1 MRHAV
6 NVNEGTMDAIGAGV
20 GRFNHVDWRLLAL
33 AVVCQLLG
41 SVCHAR
47 AWANLLQAARPDRRV
62 PRGAVLCAHL
72 AGVAGNAVAP
82 AHAGDA
88 AKVVLI
94 RRAVPGTA
102 IATIVT
108 TLLMLTAIDVVL
120 GGGALLVTASTSL
133 GPPVPRPSGIGLLIP
148 VALLV
153 GGGIA
158 AVVARQRLA
167 GVLEHA
173 RQGAALLSRPV
184 RFLREAVSWQV
195 AAWLA
200 RVGVAFVA
208 LHAFGLP
215 ASLLDAVLV
224 VVVTGLAGVIPFLPG
239 GFGAQQAMLVY
250 VLRKTASAASVVAF
264 GLGMQLGVTLIDLGV
279 GALALVISFRT
290 LALRDAL
297 RASRQP
303 A

>member
-1 MRHAV
+1 
-6 NVNEGTMDAIGAGV
+6 MDAIGAGV
-20 GRFNHVDWRLLAL
+20 GRFDHVDWRLLGL

-47 AWANLLQAARPDRRV
+47 AWANLLQAARPGRRV

-94 RRAVPGTA
+94 RRALPGTA
-102 IATIVT
+102 VATIVT
-108 TLLMLTAIDVVL
+108 TLLMLTAVDVVL
-120 GGGALLVTASTSL
+120 GGGALLATASTSL
-133 GPPVPRPSGIGLLIP
+133 GPRVPHPSGPGLLIP
-148 VALLV
+148 VAVLAV
-153 GGGIA
+153 GGLA
-158 AVVARQRLA
+158 ALVVRPRLA
-167 GVLEHA
+167 GVLEQM
-173 RQGAALLSRPV
+173 RQGAALLSRPG

-200 RVGVAFVA
+200 RVGVAFIA

-239 GFGAQQAMLVY
+239 GVGAQQAMLVY
-250 VLRKTASAASVVAF
+250 ALRKTASAASVVTF
-264 GLGMQLGVTLIDLGV
+264 GVGMQFGVTLIDLTV
-279 GALALVISFRT
+279 GMLALAISFRT

-297 RASRQP
+297 RASRRP

>member
-1 MRHAV
+1 MA
-6 NVNEGTMDAIGAGV
+6 
-20 GRFNHVDWRLLAL
+20 RFDHVDWRLLVL

-72 AGVAGNAVAP
+72 AGVAGNAIAP

-108 TLLMLTAIDVVL
+108 TLLMLTAVDVVL
-120 GGGALLVTASTSL
+120 GGSALLATASTSL
-133 GPPVPRPSGIGLLIP
+133 GPAVPRPSGPGLLIP
-148 VALLV
+148 VAIVIAGAVALLV
-153 GGGIA
+153 
-158 AVVARQRLA
+158 ARPRLA
-167 GVLEHA
+167 GVIEHV
-173 RQGAALLSRPV
+173 REGGALLARPG

-200 RVGVAFVA
+200 RVGVAFMA

-239 GFGAQQAMLVY
+239 GVGAQQAMLVY
-250 VLRKTASAASVVAF
+250 ALRKTASAASVVAF
-264 GLGMQLGVTLIDLGV
+264 GVGMQVGVTFIDLSVGV
-279 GALALVISFRT
+279 LALLISFRT
-290 LALRDAL
+290 RALRDAL
-297 RASRQP
+297 RATRQP

>member
-1 MRHAV
+1 
-6 NVNEGTMDAIGAGV
+6 MDAIGAGV
-20 GRFNHVDWRLLAL
+20 GRFDHVDWRLLGL

-41 SVCHAR
+41 SVCHSR
-47 AWANLLQAARPDRRV
+47 AWANLLQAARPDTRV

-72 AGVAGNAVAP
+72 AGVAGNAVVP

-108 TLLMLTAIDVVL
+108 TLLMLTAVDVVL
-120 GGGALLVTASTSL
+120 GGGALLATASTSL
-133 GPPVPRPSGIGLLIP
+133 GPAVPHPSGAGLVVP
-148 VALLV
+148 VALLAA
-153 GGGIA
+153 GGIA
-158 AVVARQRLA
+158 AFVARSRLG
-167 GVLEHA
+167 GVLEHM
-173 RQGAALLSRPV
+173 RQGSALLRRPGQ
-184 RFLREAVSWQV
+184 FLREAVSWQF

-200 RVGVAFVA
+200 RVGVAFIA

-239 GFGAQQAMLVY
+239 GVGAQQAMMVY
-250 VLRKTASAASVVAF
+250 VLRKTASAASVVTF
-264 GLGMQLGVTLIDLGV
+264 GVGMQLGVTLIDLTV
-279 GALALVISFRT
+279 GLLALAISFRT

-297 RASRQP
+297 RASRRP

>member
-1 MRHAV
+1 V
-6 NVNEGTMDAIGAGV
+6 YVGEGTMDAIGAGV
-20 GRFNHVDWRLLAL
+20 NRFDHVDWRLIAL

-41 SVCHAR
+41 SICHSR
-47 AWANLLQAARPDRRV
+47 AWANLLQAARPDARV

-72 AGVAGNAVAP
+72 AGVAGNAVIP

-108 TLLMLTAIDVVL
+108 TLLMLTAVDVVL
-120 GGGALLVTASTSL
+120 GGGALLATASTSL
-133 GPPVPRPSGIGLLIP
+133 GPAVPRPSGAGLLIP

-153 GGGIA
+153 AGGIA
-158 AVVARQRLA
+158 AFVARSRLG
-167 GVLEHA
+167 GVLEHM
-173 RQGAALLSRPV
+173 RQGSALLRRPGQ
-184 RFLREAVSWQV
+184 FLREAVSWQF

-200 RVGVAFVA
+200 RVGVAFIA

-239 GFGAQQAMLVY
+239 GVGAQQAMMVY
-250 VLRKTASAASVVAF
+250 VLRKTASAASVVTF
-264 GLGMQLGVTLIDLGV
+264 GVGMQLGVTLIDLTV
-279 GALALVISFRT
+279 GMLALAISFRT

-297 RASRQP
+297 RASRRT

>member
-1 MRHAV
+1 MRHAL
-6 NVNEGTMDAIGAGV
+6 GV
-20 GRFNHVDWRLLAL
+20 GDGAMEAIEAGIGRFDHVDWRLIGV
-33 AVVCQLLG
+33 AVVVQLLG
-41 SVCHAR
+41 SCCHAR
-47 AWANLLQAARPDRRV
+47 AWANLLQAARPDSRV

-94 RRAVPGTA
+94 RRAMPGTA

-108 TLLMLTAIDVVL
+108 TLLMLTAVDVVL
-120 GGGALLVTASTSL
+120 GGGALLATATTSL
-133 GPPVPRPSGIGLLIP
+133 GPAVPRPSGTGLLIP
-148 VALLV
+148 VALVAAAGV
-153 GGGIA
+153 G
-158 AVVARQRLA
+158 AVFARPRLA
-167 GVLEHA
+167 GVLEHM
-173 RQGAALLSRPV
+173 RQGAALLSRPG
-184 RFLREAVSWQV
+184 RFLREAVSWQF

-200 RVGVAFVA
+200 RVGVAFIA

-250 VLRKTASAASVVAF
+250 ALRKTASAASVLAF
-264 GLGMQLGVTLIDLGV
+264 GVGMQLGVTLIDLTV
-279 GALALVISFRT
+279 GTLALVISFRT
-290 LALRDAL
+290 LAVRDAL
-297 RASRQP
+297 RASRRP

>member
-1 MRHAV
+1 V
-6 NVNEGTMDAIGAGV
+6 GVGGGTIDAIGAGI
-20 GRFNHVDWRLLAL
+20 GRFDHLDLRLLGL

-47 AWANLLQAARPDRRV
+47 AWANLLQAARPGSRV

-102 IATIVT
+102 VATIVT
-108 TLLMLTAIDVVL
+108 TLLMLTAVDVLL
-120 GGGALLVTASTSL
+120 GGGALLATASTSL
-133 GPPVPRPSGIGLLIP
+133 GPPVPRPSGAGLLIP
-148 VALLV
+148 AALLAAA
-153 GGGIA
+153 GIA
-158 AVVARQRLA
+158 AAIARPRLA
-167 GVLEHA
+167 GVLEHM
-173 RQGAALLSRPV
+173 RQGAALLSRPG
-184 RFLREAVSWQV
+184 RFLREAVSWQF

-200 RVGVAFVA
+200 RVGVAFTA

-239 GFGAQQAMLVY
+239 GVGAQQAMLVY
-250 VLRKTASAASVVAF
+250 ALRKTASAASVVTF
-264 GLGMQLGVTLIDLGV
+264 GVGMQLGVTLIDLTVGV
-279 GALALVISFRT
+279 LALVISFRT

-297 RASRQP
+297 RATRRP
-303 A
+303 AQAS

>member
-1 MRHAV
+1 MGV
-6 NVNEGTMDAIGAGV
+6 GEGTMDAIGAGV
-20 GRFNHVDWRLLAL
+20 GRFDHVDWRLLAL

-47 AWANLLQAARPDRRV
+47 AWANLLQAARPDCRV

-108 TLLMLTAIDVVL
+108 TLLMLTAVDVVL
-120 GGGALLVTASTSL
+120 GGGALLATASTSL
-133 GPPVPRPSGIGLLIP
+133 GPAVPRPSGPGVLIP
-148 VALLV
+148 VALLAV
-153 GGGIA
+153 AGIA
-158 AVVARQRLA
+158 AVFARPRLA
-167 GVLEHA
+167 GVIEHM
-173 RQGAALLSRPV
+173 RQGAALLARPG

-200 RVGVAFVA
+200 RVGVAFMA

-239 GFGAQQAMLVY
+239 GVGAQQAMLVY
-250 VLRKTASAASVVAF
+250 ALRKTASAASVVTF
-264 GLGMQLGVTLIDLGV
+264 GVGMQLGVTLIDLTV

-290 LALRDAL
+290 LAVRDAL
-297 RASRQP
+297 RGARRP

>member
-1 MRHAV
+1 VAV
-6 NVNEGTMDAIGAGV
+6 GEGTMDAIGAGV
-20 GRFNHVDWRLLAL
+20 GRFDHVDWRLLGL

-47 AWANLLQAARPDRRV
+47 AWGNLLQAARPDTRI

-94 RRAVPGTA
+94 RRAGPGTA

-108 TLLMLTAIDVVL
+108 TLLMLTAVDVVL
-120 GGGALLVTASTSL
+120 GGGALLATASTSL
-133 GPPVPRPSGIGLLIP
+133 GPALPRPSGAGLLIP
-148 VALLV
+148 VAV
-153 GGGIA
+153 VAVGGIA
-158 AVVARQRLA
+158 ALLARSRLPA
-167 GVLEHA
+167 VLEHM
-173 RQGAALLSRPV
+173 RQGAALLHRPGQ
-184 RFLREAVSWQV
+184 FLREAVSWQF

-200 RVGVAFVA
+200 RVGVAFMA

-239 GFGAQQAMLVY
+239 GVGAQQAMMVY
-250 VLRKTASAASVVAF
+250 VLRKTASAASVVTF
-264 GLGMQLGVTLIDLGV
+264 GVGMQLGVTLIDLTV
-279 GALALVISFRT
+279 GALALAISFRT

-297 RASRQP
+297 RASRRT

>member
-1 MRHAV
+1 MGVGDRA
-6 NVNEGTMDAIGAGV
+6 MDAVGEGIGH
-20 GRFNHVDWRLLAL
+20 FNHVDWRLLAL
-33 AVVCQLLG
+33 ALFFQLLG
-41 SVCHAR
+41 SVCHAV
-47 AWANLLQAARPDRRV
+47 AWGNLLQAARPDCRV
-62 PRGAVLCAHL
+62 PLGAVLCAHF

-108 TLLMLTAIDVVL
+108 TLVMLTAIDVVL
-120 GGGALLVTASTSL
+120 GGSALLATASTSL
-133 GPPVPRPSGIGLLIP
+133 GPAVPKPSPSALLIP
-148 VALLV
+148 AALAIVA
-153 GGGIA
+153 GIA
-158 AVVARQRLA
+158 VYLARGRL
-167 GVLEHA
+167 
-173 RQGAALLSRPV
+173 QGALAHVREGSALMTRPGQ
-184 RFLREAVSWQV
+184 FLREAVSWQV

-200 RVGVAFVA
+200 RVAVAFIA

-239 GFGAQQAMLVY
+239 GVGAQQAMLVY
-250 VLRKTASAASVVAF
+250 ALRKTASAASVISF
-264 GLGMQLGVTLIDLGV
+264 GVGMQFGVTLIDLAV
-279 GALALVISFRT
+279 GMLALLITFRT

-297 RASRQP
+297 RATRRL

>member
-1 MRHAV
+1 MRHALAV
-6 NVNEGTMDAIGAGV
+6 GEGTMDAIGAGV
-20 GRFNHVDWRLLAL
+20 GRFDHVDWRLLVV
-33 AVVCQLLG
+33 AVACQLLG

-47 AWANLLQAARPDRRV
+47 AWANLLQAARPDARV

-88 AKVVLI
+88 AKVVLV

-120 GGGALLVTASTSL
+120 GGGALLATASTSL
-133 GPPVPRPSGIGLLIP
+133 GPAVPRPSGAGLLIP
-148 VALLV
+148 AGIVLGAGVVAL
-153 GGGIA
+153 IA
-158 AVVARQRLA
+158 RSRLA
-167 GVLEHA
+167 GVLEHM
-173 RQGAALLSRPV
+173 RQGAALLKRPGQ
-184 RFLREAVSWQV
+184 FLREAVSWQV

-200 RVGVAFVA
+200 RVAVAFVA

-239 GFGAQQAMLVY
+239 GVGAQQAMMVY

-264 GLGMQLGVTLIDLGV
+264 GVGMQVGVTLIDLTVGV
-279 GALALVISFRT
+279 LALLISFRT

-297 RASRQP
+297 RASRRT